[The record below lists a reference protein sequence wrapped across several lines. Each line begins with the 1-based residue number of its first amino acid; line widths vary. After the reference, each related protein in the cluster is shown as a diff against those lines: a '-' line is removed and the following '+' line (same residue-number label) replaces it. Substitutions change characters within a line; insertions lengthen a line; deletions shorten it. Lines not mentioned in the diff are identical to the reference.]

1 MHSMN
6 GPPTTESVAAMAI
19 RLVIRLG
26 RIGIADSFN
35 TEQLIKMA
43 RLLGEKI
50 PRETMEELLTKLE
63 EIENELPASGTD
75 RDKA

>member
-1 MHSMN
+1 
-6 GPPTTESVAAMAI
+6 MAI